1 MCRETDSP
9 YLLSWDPHI
18 FWAQGRTIHPGRWQ
32 WRSSQCPQGCPRQWV
47 LLWTECSGNT
57 MRKKVVRLIQA
68 GRFLLQRIPLRYLL
82 LYSEDSQV
90 QKTPVQKTIPGIGL
104 EHLGILHSVYV
115 QLVQFMHSTRVMMT
129 TEACTGK
136 MHTQQNKKGNI
147 LNHKWTIC
155 FITKL

>member
-1 MCRETDSP
+1 MSSG
-9 YLLSWDPHI
+9 LSQTVSSTLDRMLWKYNEKESC
-18 FWAQGRTIHPGRWQ
+18 QVNRGRQ
-32 WRSSQCPQGCPRQWV
+32 VSLAKNS
-47 LLWTECSGNT
+47 LW
-57 MRKKVVRLIQA
+57 
-68 GRFLLQRIPLRYLL
+68 YLL